1 MIYYFFI
8 KKKSLSALNLSNIC
22 MKDLTNRSR
31 RVRTFVVLCMSCY
44 FLVAFVNVLCKSHEA
59 FVNVLCKSDESLVD
73 LFVSPIM
80 ENTFTWRVENVYDHE
95 SIVEV
100 LCVKKLN
107 RDVKILL
114 RHRDSCWR
122 HVNFGWCF
130 I

>member
-1 MIYYFFI
+1 MFDLLFFY
-8 KKKSLSALNLSNIC
+8 KKKISLSALNLSNIC

-44 FLVAFVNVLCKSHEA
+44 FLVA

-107 RDVKILL
+107 RDMKILL

-122 HVNFGWCF
+122 HLNFGWCF